1 MTSNCP
7 HFSQHLKTWVSVRFW
22 KCGQIGLSAPRNRT
36 PKSRSD
42 VADSFEKGN
51 CPQHLKFGSWLGFGS
66 GFKLKPLHPTPKK
79 WVPVRCG
86 RWTIQVPLFSTP
98 QIWVSVRFWKCDP
111 TTKNLGLGS
120 VLEMGPHFAQHLS
133 LVSSGSVLDVRTN
146 NPNLF
151 QHRKIRV
158 SVRFWK

>member
-1 MTSNCP
+1 MDVTSNCP

-51 CPQHLKFGSWLGFGS
+51 CPQHLNFGSWLGFGS
-66 GFKLKPLHPTPKK
+66 GFKLKPLHPTPKI

-111 TTKNLGLGS
+111 TTKK
-120 VLEMGPHFAQHLS
+120 
-133 LVSSGSVLDVRTN
+133 SGS
-146 NPNLF
+146 
-151 QHRKIRV
+151 
-158 SVRFWK
+158 RFGFGNGTPLRSTPESGLERFGFGCSDK